1 MTVLDWVAILI
12 LAASVILSLMR
23 GLAAEIFSLASWI
36 VAFLAAKWGAAA
48 VAPFLPVDVQSEG
61 MRYFVGFV
69 VVFLGVMIIVMLLG
83 RLTKGAIG
91 AVGLG
96 GVDKVVGGIFG
107 LLRGL
112 VILTG
117 LTLAAGLTAL
127 PQTDFWKNAL
137 SSRMLETQAIAVE
150 PLLPARLVEHIHFNR

>member
-1 MTVLDWVAILI
+1 MTVFDWVVMLI

-23 GLAAEIFSLASWI
+23 GLVAEIFSLASWV

-48 VAPFLPVDVQSEG
+48 VGPLLPMDVQDEG
-61 MRYFVGFV
+61 MRYFVGFA
-69 VVFLGVMIIVMLLG
+69 VVFLGIMIIVMLLG
-83 RLTKGAIG
+83 RLIKG
-91 AVGLG
+91 AVGAVGMG
-96 GVDKVVGGIFG
+96 GVDKAVGGVFG

-112 VILTG
+112 VILVG

-137 SSRMLETQAIAVE
+137 SSRVLEMLAMEVM
-150 PLLPARLVEHIHFNR
+150 PLLPAKVAEHIHFNR

>member
-1 MTVLDWVAILI
+1 MTALDWVAML
-12 LAASVILSLMR
+12 LLSASAVLGLVR
-23 GLAAEIFSLASWI
+23 GVVVEIFSLIAWI
-36 VAFLAAKWGAAA
+36 LAFLAAQWGAAA
-48 VAPFLPVDVQSEG
+48 VGPFLPVELSG
-61 MRYFVGFV
+61 GLRYFAGFV
-69 VVFLGVMIIVMLLG
+69 AVFIVAFFVLLLLG
-83 RLTKGAIG
+83 RLLKGAVG

-96 GVDKVVGGIFG
+96 GVDKAVGGVFG

-137 SSRMLETQAIAVE
+137 SSRLLESLAMAVE
-150 PLLPARLVEHIHFNR
+150 PLLPARLVEHIHYNR

>member
-1 MTVLDWVAILI
+1 MTMFDWVVILI

-23 GLAAEIFSLASWI
+23 GLVAEIFSLGSWI
-36 VAFLAAKWGAAA
+36 VAFLAAKWGAVE
-48 VAPFLPVDVQSEG
+48 VAPLLPMDVQSEDL
-61 MRYFVGFV
+61 RYFMAFV
-69 VVFLGVMIIVMLLG
+69 MVFLVIMIVVMLLG
-83 RLTKGAIG
+83 RLFKGAVS

-96 GVDKVVGGIFG
+96 GADKVVGGIFG
-107 LLRGL
+107 LLRGV

-137 SSRMLETQAIAVE
+137 SSRVLETFAIAVE
-150 PLLPARLVEHIHFNR
+150 PLLPIKMVEHIHFNR

>member
-1 MTVLDWVAILI
+1 MTTLDWIVLMILG
-12 LAASVILSLMR
+12 ASVVFGLIR
-23 GLAAEIFSLASWI
+23 GLIGEIFSLAAWV
-36 VAFLAAKWGAAA
+36 VAFLAAQWGAAA
-48 VAPFLPVDVQSEG
+48 IGPWLPLDVQSEG

-69 VVFLGVMIIVMLLG
+69 AVFLAAMIVMMLLG
-83 RLTKGAIG
+83 RLAKGTVG
-91 AVGLG
+91 AFGLG
-96 GVDKVVGGIFG
+96 GVDKAVGGVFG

-137 SSRMLETQAIAVE
+137 SSRVLELLAGAVE
-150 PLLPARLVEHIHFNR
+150 PLLPASLVEHIHFNR

>member
-1 MTVLDWVAILI
+1 MTVLDWIVILI

-23 GLAAEIFSLASWI
+23 GLVAEIFSLASWV
-36 VAFLAAKWGAAA
+36 VALLAAKWGASA
-48 VAPFLPVDVQSEG
+48 VGPLLPMDVESEG
-61 MRYFVGFV
+61 MRYFAGFV
-69 VVFLGVMIIVMLLG
+69 VLFLLVMIAVMLLG
-83 RLTKGAIG
+83 RLVKGAVG

-96 GVDKVVGGIFG
+96 GADKEVGGVFG

-117 LTLAAGLTAL
+117 FTLAAGLTAL

-137 SSRMLETQAIAVE
+137 SSKVLEKLAIAVE